1 MQRKNI
7 SKTKQ
12 DGNKLQKQAKF
23 KRSDNS
29 ANVRKTSAGRGR
41 INLRAQPPEAV
52 FNLPK
57 TLREN
62 KSKRPL
68 SSGRGSSS
76 RTRFANGSSI
86 RQACGRND
94 KTGPCF
100 DLNIP
105 PNGYGWWYMD
115 GLSDDGTKAV
125 SVIAFIGS
133 VFSPWYSWSGRKN
146 PHDFCSINIVTYGKG
161 GRWTM
166 TERRERHVQITKNS
180 FKVGPSKLEWDGK
193 KLVLEFSEITIPHL
207 DKIEGSITLTP
218 ESVNDLEVLLKPD
231 GTHVWRPF
239 SPISRLDIKTN
250 KKGWNWQGN
259 AYLDGNFGTR
269 ALEQDFNYWTWS
281 RLPFKDKCLTFYDA
295 DLVDGS
301 NTNIA
306 LSFKKDGTVE
316 QVEAP
321 PLQPITKT
329 KWLLKRVARSDK
341 EFSPY
346 QSKALLDAPFY
357 SRSELVTQI
366 FKEKTTGVHETL
378 NMKRFTN
385 PFIKPLLCAKI
396 PRIF

>member
-1 MQRKNI
+1 MQGKNI
-7 SKTKQ
+7 SKTPQ
-12 DGNKLQKQAKF
+12 NGHILQKQTDF
-23 KRSDNS
+23 TQSGNS
-29 ANVRKTSAGRGR
+29 ESIRKTSTGRGR
-41 INLRAQPPEAV
+41 FNLRAEPRETT

-57 TLREN
+57 TLHKN
-62 KSKRPL
+62 KNKGPL
-68 SSGRGSSS
+68 SGRRGNSS
-76 RTRFANGSSI
+76 RTGFANGSSI

-166 TERRERHVQITKNS
+166 TERRERHVKLTENS
-180 FKVGPSKLEWDGK
+180 FRVGPSKLEWDGK
-193 KLVLEFSEITIPHL
+193 KLVLEFSEITIPHF
-207 DKIEGSITLTP
+207 DKIEGCITVTP

-231 GTHVWRPF
+231 GTHIWRPF
-239 SPISRLDIKTN
+239 SPISRIEIKTN
-250 KKGWNWQGN
+250 KKGWSWHGN

-301 NTNIA
+301 STNIA
-306 LSFKKDGTVE
+306 LRFNKNGSVE
-316 QVEAP
+316 EVEAP
-321 PLQPITKT
+321 PLKPISKT
-329 KWLLKRVARSDK
+329 KWLIKRVARSDR

-346 QSKALLDAPFY
+346 QSRALLDAPFY

-366 FKEKTTGVHETL
+366 DKEKTTGVHETL
-378 NMKRFTN
+378 DMKRFTN
-385 PFIKPLLCAKI
+385 PLIKPLLCAKI

>member
-1 MQRKNI
+1 
-7 SKTKQ
+7 
-12 DGNKLQKQAKF
+12 
-23 KRSDNS
+23 
-29 ANVRKTSAGRGR
+29 
-41 INLRAQPPEAV
+41 
-52 FNLPK
+52 
-57 TLREN
+57 
-62 KSKRPL
+62 
-68 SSGRGSSS
+68 
-76 RTRFANGSSI
+76 
-86 RQACGRND
+86 
-94 KTGPCF
+94 
-100 DLNIP
+100 
-105 PNGYGWWYMD
+105 MD

-166 TERRERHVQITKNS
+166 TERRERHVKLTENS
-180 FKVGPSKLEWDGK
+180 FRVGPSKLEWDGK
-193 KLVLEFSEITIPHL
+193 KLVLEFSEITIPHF
-207 DKIEGSITLTP
+207 DKIEGCITVTP

-231 GTHVWRPF
+231 GTHIWRPF
-239 SPISRLDIKTN
+239 SPISRIEIKTN
-250 KKGWNWQGN
+250 KKGWSWQGN

-306 LSFKKDGTVE
+306 LRFNKNGSVE
-316 QVEAP
+316 EVEAP
-321 PLQPITKT
+321 PLQPISKT
-329 KWLLKRVARSDK
+329 KWLIKRVARSDR

-346 QSKALLDAPFY
+346 QSRALLDAPFY

-366 FKEKTTGVHETL
+366 DKEQTTGVHETL
-378 NMKRFTN
+378 DMKRFTN
-385 PFIKPLLCAKI
+385 PLIKPLLCAKI

>member
-1 MQRKNI
+1 
-7 SKTKQ
+7 
-12 DGNKLQKQAKF
+12 
-23 KRSDNS
+23 
-29 ANVRKTSAGRGR
+29 
-41 INLRAQPPEAV
+41 
-52 FNLPK
+52 
-57 TLREN
+57 
-62 KSKRPL
+62 
-68 SSGRGSSS
+68 
-76 RTRFANGSSI
+76 
-86 RQACGRND
+86 
-94 KTGPCF
+94 
-100 DLNIP
+100 
-105 PNGYGWWYMD
+105 MD

-166 TERRERHVQITKNS
+166 TERRERHVNLTENS
-180 FKVGPSKLEWDGK
+180 LRIGPSKLEWNGK
-193 KLVLEFSEITIPHL
+193 KLVLEFSEITIPHF
-207 DKIEGSITLTP
+207 DKIEGCITVTP

-231 GTHVWRPF
+231 GTHIWRPF
-239 SPISRLDIKTN
+239 SPISRIEIKTN
-250 KKGWNWQGN
+250 KKGWSWQGN

-306 LSFKKDGTVE
+306 LRFNKNGSVE
-316 QVEAP
+316 EVEAP
-321 PLQPITKT
+321 PLQPISKT
-329 KWLLKRVARSDK
+329 KWLIKRVARSDR

-346 QSKALLDAPFY
+346 QSRALLDAPFY

-366 FKEKTTGVHETL
+366 DKEKTTGVHETL
-378 NMKRFTN
+378 DMKRFTN
-385 PFIKPLLCAKI
+385 PLIKPLLCAKI